1 MKLYHGSTCPIER
14 PATAKGRASTDFG
27 QGFYTT
33 THLEQAKKWAL
44 SKAGTDK
51 GAQAFVTTYEADD
64 DLLNKEEYHT
74 KCFASPDEEWLRF
87 VVNCRKEAGH
97 SYDIVMGPVAND
109 RIYTTITLY
118 ESAILSAEET
128 VARLRVN
135 DYFNQVS
142 FHSEAAIKELRLIT
156 TNKYP

>member
-1 MKLYHGSTCPIER
+1 MKLYHGSTCPIEC
-14 PATAKGRASTDFG
+14 PVTAKGRASTDFG

-44 SKAGTDK
+44 SKVGTDK
-51 GAQAFVTTYEADD
+51 GAQAFVTT
-64 DLLNKEEYHT
+64 
-74 KCFASPDEEWLRF
+74 
-87 VVNCRKEAGH
+87 
-97 SYDIVMGPVAND
+97 
-109 RIYTTITLY
+109 
-118 ESAILSAEET
+118 T

-142 FHSEAAIKELRLIT
+142 FHSEAAIKELRLIK